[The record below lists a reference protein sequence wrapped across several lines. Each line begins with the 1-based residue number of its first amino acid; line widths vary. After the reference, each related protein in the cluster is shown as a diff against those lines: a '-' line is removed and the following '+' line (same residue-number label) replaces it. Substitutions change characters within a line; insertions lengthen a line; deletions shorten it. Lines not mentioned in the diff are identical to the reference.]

1 MGRRA
6 PGEAGLKVRL
16 LSVGKDRSGLY
27 EPAVQEYARRLA
39 HYTRFELIELP
50 EASGKKLKPGDAKAA
65 EAQAILARRK
75 PQDWLVALDERGQLM
90 DSVELSR
97 YVEKAQTGS
106 KDLLFIIGGDEGLD
120 ESVRSAAN
128 LTLSLSRMTLP
139 HRLARVVLVEQLYR
153 AFTILKGEPYHK

>member
-1 MGRRA
+1 MGGRR
-6 PGEAGLKVRL
+6 PGAGGLKVRL

-27 EPAVQEYARRLA
+27 EPAVQTYAQRLA
-39 HYTRFELIELP
+39 HYTRFELVELP
-50 EASGKKLKPGDAKAA
+50 EASGKKLKAGDAKTLEA
-65 EAQAILARRK
+65 EAILARKK
-75 PQDWLVALDERGQLM
+75 PQDWLVALDERGSLL

-97 YVEKAQTGS
+97 YVAKAQTGA

-120 ESVRSAAN
+120 TRVREAAN
-128 LTLSLSRMTLP
+128 LTLSLSKMTLP